1 MDRCLH
7 RDNFLPSHQMDS
19 DSGNLAD
26 IGCLQ
31 VDCERACFLPLIV
44 ILDPLGTTPPQ
55 PTFAACVLRV
65 CLTHGPEQTT
75 LRKQERKK
83 EKCSPSV
90 GREREREARRCMLYK
105 SRENTYVVL
114 RTFIL
119 NTSRSF
125 RGERLAV
132 LQSMH
137 LRRGSIRFSLFTRPV
152 LSFALETCHGAVV
165 LFLDDAR

>member
-1 MDRCLH
+1 MLVGGHSLDRCLH

-90 GREREREARRCMLYK
+90 ERERERGKALHAVRVTRKYVRRTPYFY
-105 SRENTYVVL
+105 SE
-114 RTFIL
+114 
-119 NTSRSF
+119 
-125 RGERLAV
+125 
-132 LQSMH
+132 H
-137 LRRGSIRFSLFTRPV
+137 LSEFPW
-152 LSFALETCHGAVV
+152 
-165 LFLDDAR
+165 